1 MSSDAQP
8 LAGKRTRAGDKAVI
22 AAGGIAA
29 VVCFTVGILIGSLG
43 GEMLALTPALA
54 SFAASRFPRALP
66 AGASFAAGLP
76 AR

>member
-43 GEMLALTPALA
+43 GEM
-54 SFAASRFPRALP
+54 SRFPLQLPKGRTDHGVLPSPP
-66 AGASFAAGLP
+66 AGVP